1 MGAVSRK
8 RRGTLEIDHTHVSS
22 TVSPGY
28 ARNEGSG
35 KAVSEGNTLV
45 LLGGIYDGSIY
56 GGRAYAAGNT
66 AASGGNI
73 VTLKGDNV
81 DGDGSPSFSAQ
92 STVIWGSYA
101 LGGNQMYAPSSP
113 NTLNFID
120 AKGMTAANIS
130 NFSILKYTLPNMISQ
145 ESVLSLTGGP
155 DKKNTDISNASVS
168 VAVSEVWGRDGGE

>member
-1 MGAVSRK
+1 MNNNSDIASVVYSGYARNFGS
-8 RRGTLEIDHTHVSS
+8 GLAEASGNNLEIDHTHVSS

-81 DGDGSPSFSAQ
+81 DGDGSP
-92 STVIWGSYA
+92 
-101 LGGNQMYAPSSP
+101 
-113 NTLNFID
+113 
-120 AKGMTAANIS
+120 
-130 NFSILKYTLPNMISQ
+130 
-145 ESVLSLTGGP
+145 
-155 DKKNTDISNASVS
+155 
-168 VAVSEVWGRDGGE
+168 